1 MKYLLDTHVLIWGL
15 QDSEELSAQARR
27 LLASASQE
35 TLALSDISFLE
46 IAMLVK
52 KGRIKMEKPV
62 SEVLGLV
69 TDFISILPID
79 SLIATESM
87 ELDLPQGDPFD
98 RVIVATAR
106 RYGIP
111 LLARDRQIMDS
122 GLAEMVW

>member
-1 MKYLLDTHVLIWGL
+1 MKYLFDTHVLIWGL
-15 QDSEELSAQARR
+15 QDSEELSALARR
-27 LLASASQE
+27 LLASASPE

-52 KGRIKMEKPV
+52 TGRIQMEKPV

-69 TDFISILPID
+69 SDSLSILPID

-111 LLARDRQIMDS
+111 LLTRDQQILDS
-122 GLAEMVW
+122 GLVEMIW